1 MQREVYGKI
10 SPSLLIVLPN
20 CSFRMIILNSY
31 RLYDKRAPIEA
42 QYPSPRPS
50 ASQEYVQDD
59 RKDRERNILLHAP
72 PG

>member
-1 MQREVYGKI
+1 MHLVECGKDL
-10 SPSLLIVLPN
+10 S
-20 CSFRMIILNSY
+20 ILFWNDGLKHC

-50 ASQEYVQDD
+50 ASQEYVKDAREGSE
-59 RKDRERNILLHAP
+59 RKILLHAP